1 MNSKY
6 VEVGPAIDT
15 NILAVMEGFK
25 LAKVEGSSNL
35 LLERDSAT
43 VLYRENKE
51 RSSRRFDA
59 WLSQILYITLQLS
72 NLIHYS

>member
-15 NILAVMEGFK
+15 NILAVMEGLK
-25 LAKVEGSSNL
+25 LAKVEGLSNL

-59 WLSQILYITLQLS
+59 WLSQILYITLKLS